1 MYLKVELILRIERAA
16 KVLHIGKWIESEV
29 KTVESIIIAVVT
41 ALAVSIIYCR
51 ISAIHTFNV
60 IDGFVNEIIDLVKAL
75 VKNTD
80 SNKWFT

>member
-1 MYLKVELILRIERAA
+1 M
-16 KVLHIGKWIESEV
+16 
-29 KTVESIIIAVVT
+29 VESIIITVVT

-80 SNKWFT
+80 SNK